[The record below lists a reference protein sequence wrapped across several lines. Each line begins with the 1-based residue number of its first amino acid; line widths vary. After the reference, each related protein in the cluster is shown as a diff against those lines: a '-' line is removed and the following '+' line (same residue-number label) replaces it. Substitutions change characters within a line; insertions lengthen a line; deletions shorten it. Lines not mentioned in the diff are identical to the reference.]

1 MFTLRKKETPAPI
14 STIPKDAIP
23 FLDASDLLSPHKQL
37 IKKLRDDSGA
47 SKDFF
52 DRYYLT
58 AIKRMA
64 EILQLRPFG
73 HEGLYAKKGGAIEV
87 AIKRV
92 ALALKL
98 RQGALLPLNCKPE
111 EISHRGECWTYG
123 VFAGALLREFGGQ
136 LLSVKI
142 IGFSK
147 IDKAMGEWHGW
158 YEPLTKYHHY
168 RMKKHY
174 DVSRSLSHTSSII
187 HLTDI
192 IPPHGLEWLYSD
204 KELMDNL
211 LDLLAGANKIRD
223 NPIQHLI
230 VKASVTL
237 RDDISFE
244 AAQKKIETSI
254 ETEVRDTEEVV
265 DKATGEVLKND
276 QTAPDLGASSSQNQ
290 PEPEPD
296 QAYQDYQDYPEE
308 SDPVYSVPPEDKH
321 EQTNITAEN
330 FTDVIR
336 ADLLKKRLSNELGEI
351 SGDHIQVMY
360 PAAFR
365 TYTSSPSELLDQL
378 RAMGRVVKEMER
390 KGKTVNR
397 KIILK

>member
-23 FLDASDLLSPHKQL
+23 FLEASDLLSPHKQL

-52 DRYYLT
+52 DRYYLP

-73 HEGLYAKKGGAIEV
+73 HDGLYAKKGGAIEV

-147 IDKAMGEWHGW
+147 TDKAKGEWHGW
-158 YEPLTKYHHY
+158 YEPLTAHHHY

-174 DVSRSLSHTSSII
+174 DVSRSLSQTSSII

-192 IPPHGLEWLYSD
+192 IPPHGLEWLYGD

-237 RDDISFE
+237 KDDISFE
-244 AAQKKIETSI
+244 QAEKVIQTTMAKEKSQSEEKIDI
-254 ETEVRDTEEVV
+254 E
-265 DKATGEVLKND
+265 TGEVIQAE
-276 QTAPDLGASSSQNQ
+276 QTPEQDNITNEQTVEPETEPQ
-290 PEPEPD
+290 PKETEEEPIPEP
-296 QAYQDYQDYPEE
+296 
-308 SDPVYSVPPEDKH
+308 
-321 EQTNITAEN
+321 
-330 FTDVIR
+330 
-336 ADLLKKRLSNELGEI
+336 SNEPENKSSKAREFLNLVRQDIADKRMDKNQGYIEDGFI
-351 SGDHIQVMY
+351 HIMY
-360 PAAFR
+360 PSTFR
-365 TYTSSPSELLDQL
+365 SYTDSPVTLLNELQDIG
-378 RAMGRVVKEMER
+378 AVVKEMDR
-390 KGKTVNR
+390 KGKSVDR
-397 KIILK
+397 KLILK